1 MPDHPLRS
9 YRERK
14 GLTQAALASRL
25 GLSPAA
31 VSRYE
36 ARKREPRSEELR
48 RICDV
53 TGISA
58 GEIMG
63 IEDVRTAEAAQ

>member
-1 MPDHPLRS
+1 MSDHPLRA
-9 YRERK
+9 YRQRQ
-14 GLTQAALASRL
+14 GLTQAELAIRL
-25 GLSPAA
+25 SLSAAA

-36 ARKREPRSEELR
+36 ARKREPRSDELR

-63 IEDVRTAEAAQ
+63 IEDVRTPETTQ